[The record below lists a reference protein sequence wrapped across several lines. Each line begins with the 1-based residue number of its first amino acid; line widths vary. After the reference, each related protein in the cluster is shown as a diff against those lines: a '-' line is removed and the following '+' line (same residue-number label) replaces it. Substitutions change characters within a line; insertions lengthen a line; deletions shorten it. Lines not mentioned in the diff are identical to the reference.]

1 VLPREHCE
9 NPEFEAQFRREARTL
24 AQLRH
29 PNLIHLHDFGVLQDG
44 RPYYAMELLSGK
56 TLEKL
61 KEEARL
67 DWREALRVGIA
78 ICEALGAA
86 HQNDVVH
93 RDIKPANILVTE
105 GGTVKLIDFGVAQ
118 DKMDPRTKE
127 ADTNTDALRVWGTPE
142 YMAPEQFGS
151 RDVDGRADIYALATV
166 MYELITGV
174 LDRKST
180 RLNSSHVKISYA
192 VFCLKKKNKIRS
204 T

>member
-1 VLPREHCE
+1 PPPCFSHSFHVNDTATTEIY
-9 NPEFEAQFRREARTL
+9 TL
-24 AQLRH
+24 S
-29 PNLIHLHDFGVLQDG
+29 LHD
-44 RPYYAMELLSGK
+44 
-56 TLEKL
+56 
-61 KEEARL
+61 
-67 DWREALRVGIA
+67 ALPIY
-78 ICEALGAA
+78 
-86 HQNDVVH
+86 
-93 RDIKPANILVTE
+93 
-105 GGTVKLIDFGVAQ
+105 
-118 DKMDPRTKE
+118 PRTKE